1 MAPVDSGSGEV
12 DPQNMAVVR
21 FKPEE
26 TPVTLAAKKSRL
38 GKIYLDWARYPL
50 VTTEKLEGGR
60 YQVQFE
66 DLRFESA
73 ESIAQ
78 HQGPILAG
86 HVVLD
91 PQLRVE
97 EMFTGKPPDV
107 APNQK

>member
-1 MAPVDSGSGEV
+1 
-12 DPQNMAVVR
+12 
-21 FKPEE
+21 
-26 TPVTLAAKKSRL
+26 
-38 GKIYLDWARYPL
+38 

-86 HVVLD
+86 YVVLD
-91 PQLRVE
+91 PQLRAE
-97 EMFTGKPPDV
+97 EMFTGRL
-107 APNQK
+107 PNRI